1 MIKINIEKP
10 TEKQLKELN
19 VKSWPI
25 WEKEKSKFSW
35 LYDEMETCYI
45 LEGKA
50 NVKTKEKTVTFGA
63 GDLVTF
69 PAGLE
74 CEWEILEDVRKR
86 YKIG

>member
-1 MIKINIEKP
+1 MAKINIEKP

-19 VKSWPI
+19 VESWPV
-25 WEKEKSKFSW
+25 WEKEKSKFPW
-35 LYDEMETCYI
+35 FYDEPETCFI

-50 NVKTKEKTVTFGA
+50 NVKTKEETVTFGA

-74 CEWEILEDVRKR
+74 CEWEILEDIRKR
-86 YKIG
+86 YKMG